1 MYKVIVW
8 TPLRASADACWDAG
22 TDAAEVASLL
32 PWGVRW
38 EVSDPEGLRRAL
50 SEGGDRTFR
59 TRLRLPGRVIDLP
72 LRVVETRRG
81 LRCAVGPAE
90 GGGWELRV
98 RFERAL
104 GGRIRMVHELV
115 LGEGGG
121 RVAAELA
128 RWALL
133 RLHRAL
139 AARLGGDAAPR
150 GRCYVL
156 SEAESGHGADLFRG
170 A

>member
-1 MYKVIVW
+1 
-8 TPLRASADACWDAG
+8 
-22 TDAAEVASLL
+22 
-32 PWGVRW
+32 
-38 EVSDPEGLRRAL
+38 
-50 SEGGDRTFR
+50 
-59 TRLRLPGRVIDLP
+59 
-72 LRVVETRRG
+72 
-81 LRCAVGPAE
+81 
-90 GGGWELRV
+90 
-98 RFERAL
+98 
-104 GGRIRMVHELV
+104 MVHELV

>member
-1 MYKVIVW
+1 
-8 TPLRASADACWDAG
+8 
-22 TDAAEVASLL
+22 
-32 PWGVRW
+32 
-38 EVSDPEGLRRAL
+38 
-50 SEGGDRTFR
+50 
-59 TRLRLPGRVIDLP
+59 
-72 LRVVETRRG
+72 
-81 LRCAVGPAE
+81 
-90 GGGWELRV
+90 
-98 RFERAL
+98 
-104 GGRIRMVHELV
+104 V

-156 SEAESGHGADLFRG
+156 SEA
-170 A
+170 